1 MACAAFNHPR
11 SGDGKGGENSVT
23 EIHSFNGK
31 VLAEERLELGEGPIY
46 DFLTKR
52 AWWFDILGKAL
63 WQYDPD
69 TGATRAHPLPF
80 MASVMAL
87 IDGKR
92 QLLASD
98 QGLFLRDVST
108 GAVAPHAKLEPDR
121 PGNRSNDG
129 RVHPSGA
136 LWIGTMGKDAETGAG
151 AIYHVAGAT
160 VTTLFDKIS
169 IPNAICFSPDGA
181 TGYFAD
187 SRANML
193 MRVPLDPATGLP
205 LGPASVLVDGRAE
218 PGVFDGSVCDAEGTI
233 WNARWNAGAVDRYA
247 PDGTR
252 IARYELPAKRTTCP
266 AFIGNDAD
274 RMIVTSAYEGLDET
288 ARAADSLAGATFEL
302 GITVQGRHEPL
313 FRL

>member
-1 MACAAFNHPR
+1 MRLSTTLEPGA
-11 SGDGKGGENSVT
+11 GKGGENSVT

-31 VLAEERLELGEGPIY
+31 VLAEGRLELGEGPIY
-46 DFLTKR
+46 DFLTER
-52 AWWFDILGKAL
+52 AWWFDILGKTL
-63 WQYDPD
+63 WEYDPAN
-69 TGATRAHPLPF
+69 GAIRPYPLPF
-80 MASVMAL
+80 MASVLAL
-87 IDGKR
+87 VDGKR

-98 QGLFLRDVST
+98 EGLFLRDVST
-108 GAVAPHAKLEPDR
+108 SALTPHLKLEPNR

-136 LWIGTMGKDAETGAG
+136 LWIGTMGKGAETGVG

-160 VTTLFDKIS
+160 VTTLFDNIS

-187 SRANML
+187 SRVNML

-233 WNARWNAGAVDRYA
+233 WNVRWNAGAVDRYA

-266 AFIGNDAD
+266 AFIGEKAD
-274 RMIVTSAYEGLDET
+274 RMIVTSAYEGLDEA
-288 ARAADSLAGATFEL
+288 ARAVDSLAGATFEL
-302 GITVQGRHEPL
+302 GITVQGRHEPV

>member
-1 MACAAFNHPR
+1 M
-11 SGDGKGGENSVT
+11 T

-31 VLAEERLELGEGPIY
+31 VLSEERLELGEGPIY
-46 DFLTKR
+46 DFLTER
-52 AWWFDILGKAL
+52 AWWFDILGKTL
-63 WQYDPD
+63 WEYDPAN
-69 TGATRAHPLPF
+69 GATRSYPLPF
-80 MASVMAL
+80 MASVLAL

-98 QGLFLRDVST
+98 EGLFLRDVST
-108 GAVAPHAKLEPDR
+108 GALTPYTKPEPDR

-136 LWIGTMGKDAETGAG
+136 LWIGTMSKGAETGAG
-151 AIYHVAGAT
+151 AIYHVANAT
-160 VTTLFDKIS
+160 VTTLFDNIS

-218 PGVFDGSVCDAEGTI
+218 PDVFDGSVCDAEGTI

-266 AFIGNDAD
+266 AFIGKNAD
-274 RMIVTSAYEGLDET
+274 RMIVTSAYEGLDEA
-288 ARAADSLAGATFEL
+288 ARTADSLAGATFEL
-302 GITVQGRHEPL
+302 GITMQGRHEPL

>member
-1 MACAAFNHPR
+1 VRLSIIPEPGN
-11 SGDGKGGENSVT
+11 GKGGDNSVT

-31 VLAEERLELGEGPIY
+31 VLSEERLELGEGPIY
-46 DFLTKR
+46 DFLTER
-52 AWWFDILGKAL
+52 AWWFDILGKTL
-63 WQYDPD
+63 WEYDPAN
-69 TGATRAHPLPF
+69 GATRSYPLPF
-80 MASVMAL
+80 MASVLAL
-87 IDGKR
+87 IDRKR

-98 QGLFLRDVST
+98 EGLFLRDVST
-108 GAVAPHAKLEPDR
+108 GALTPYTKPEPDR

-136 LWIGTMGKDAETGAG
+136 LWIGTMGKGAQTGAG
-151 AIYHVAGAT
+151 AIYHVADAT
-160 VTTLFDKIS
+160 VTTLFDNIS

-233 WNARWNAGAVDRYA
+233 WNVRWNAGAVDRYA
-247 PDGTR
+247 ADGSR

-266 AFIGNDAD
+266 AFIGKNAD
-274 RMIVTSAYEGLDET
+274 RMIVTSAYEGLDEA

-302 GITVQGRHEPL
+302 GITMQGRHEPL
-313 FRL
+313 FRP